1 MVRELDHLNE
11 MLDVKKQIYLCKSW
25 KRRKDLKKYL
35 LRLEQDWYEYQ
46 KYKQN
51 ASNSKRS

>member
-46 KYKQN
+46 KHKQN